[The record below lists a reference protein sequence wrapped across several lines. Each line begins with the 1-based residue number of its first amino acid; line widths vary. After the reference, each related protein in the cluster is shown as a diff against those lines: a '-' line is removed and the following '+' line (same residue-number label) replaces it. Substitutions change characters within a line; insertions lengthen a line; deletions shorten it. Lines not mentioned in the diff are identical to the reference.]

1 MEKIVSFDKQGRIY
15 LPEDMRKL
23 LLFKTLIAKT
33 IEQGILL
40 QPIEDDPLEA
50 LGKLGSV
57 KLKKK
62 SIQQLKKEAREE
74 IERISKKGNS
84 LGFPTSR

>member
-1 MEKIVSFDKQGRIY
+1 MEKIVSFDNQGRIY
-15 LPEDMRKL
+15 LPENMRRKL
-23 LLFKTLIAKT
+23 LVRTLIAKT

-50 LGKLGSV
+50 LGKLGGV

-62 SIQQLKKEAREE
+62 SVKQLKKEAREE
-74 IERISKKGNS
+74 IEKNVIKKI
-84 LGFPTSR
+84 R

>member
-1 MEKIVSFDKQGRIY
+1 MEKIVSFDKQGRLY
-15 LPEDMRKL
+15 LPENMRKKI
-23 LLFKTLIAKT
+23 LFQTLVAKT

-50 LGKLGSV
+50 LSRLGSV

-62 SIQQLKKEAREE
+62 TIQQLKKEAREE
-74 IERISKKGNS
+74 IEKDATKKI
-84 LGFPTSR
+84 R